1 MENVGSDMPRGS
13 QAMCNLSGVLDLGSA
28 RSGLARPTVTPVPCG
43 FEGPQWRSIWAVSGT
58 LAELADMSQRMPPRF
73 ADPDRARE
81 VAQAF
86 DLRRLPAEYYANPY
100 PTYHALREH
109 DPVHRLPDGGY
120 FLSRYADCVAVYK
133 DTGAYSSDKKRE
145 FAPKYGD
152 SLLYEHHTTSLVFND
167 PPLHTR
173 VRRII
178 AGAFTPR
185 AIADMEHPV
194 VALVDGLLDAM
205 AAKGTADLI
214 ADLAAAV
221 PVEVIGNLLA
231 VPREERGPLREWS
244 LAILGALEPVLT
256 EEQRERGER
265 AVAGFLEY
273 LRTLVAAR
281 RAHPGDPE
289 RDVLTRLIQG
299 EADGAR
305 LSERE
310 LLHNIIFI
318 LNAGH
323 ETTTNLIGNGLYAL
337 LEWPEEKAR
346 LIARPELI
354 RPARRG
360 IPALRELQ
368 PARQPGDHARG
379 RDRRRGDAGRHV
391 HYHRHRRRQPRPRRV
406 RRSRPARRRPRAQPP
421 PGLRLGRAC
430 VRRPQRG
437 AAGGPDR
444 DRAIPG
450 ALPGLR
456 GSPAS
461 RCAGGGRGFGGFC
474 RSRLRCDA
482 SPETSPRRPATF
494 APAAW
499 VPTDAQRRPDAS
511 GTGWSVRPTLARRPL
526 CR

>member
-1 MENVGSDMPRGS
+1 M
-13 QAMCNLSGVLDLGSA
+13 
-28 RSGLARPTVTPVPCG
+28 
-43 FEGPQWRSIWAVSGT
+43 
-58 LAELADMSQRMPPRF
+58 
-73 ADPDRARE
+73 
-81 VAQAF
+81 
-86 DLRRLPAEYYANPY
+86 
-100 PTYHALREH
+100 
-109 DPVHRLPDGGY
+109 HRLPDGGY

-133 DTGAYSSDKKRE
+133 DAIAYSSDKKRE

-152 SLLYEHHTTSLVFND
+152 SLLFEHHTTSLVFND

-185 AIADMEHPV
+185 AIADMERPV

-205 AAKGTADLI
+205 ARKGSADLI

-231 VPREERGPLREWS
+231 VPRDERGPLREWS

-273 LRTLVAAR
+273 LRRLVAER

-305 LSERE
+305 LSEPE

-354 RPARRG
+354 RSAVEE
-360 IPALRELQ
+360 ILRFESSNQLGNRVTTR
-368 PARQPGDHARG
+368 AG
-379 RDRRRGDAGRHV
+379 RDRRRGAC
-391 HYHRHRRRQPRPRRV
+391 
-406 RRSRPARRRPRAQPP
+406 RPAPSSRSASAPP
-421 PGLRLGRAC
+421 TATP
-430 VRRPQRG
+430 PSS
-437 AAGGPDR
+437 P
-444 DRAIPG
+444 IPTG
-450 ALPGLR
+450 ST
-456 GSPAS
+456 SPAS
-461 RCAGGGRGFGGFC
+461 PTATSPSGRARTCAPGSMWRGWRGGLRSGGFWRGFRATGSRVSRCAAGGRGFAGFC
-474 RSRLRCDA
+474 RFRLSCDA
-482 SPETSPRRPATF
+482 AAGVRGPRKA
-494 APAAW
+494 
-499 VPTDAQRRPDAS
+499 
-511 GTGWSVRPTLARRPL
+511 
-526 CR
+526 

>member
-1 MENVGSDMPRGS
+1 MN
-13 QAMCNLSGVLDLGSA
+13 
-28 RSGLARPTVTPVPCG
+28 
-43 FEGPQWRSIWAVSGT
+43 
-58 LAELADMSQRMPPRF
+58 QRMPPRF

-81 VAQAF
+81 VADAF
-86 DLRRLPAEYYANPY
+86 DLRRLPADYYANPY

-109 DPVHRLPDGGY
+109 APVHRLPDGGY

-133 DTGAYSSDKKRE
+133 DAIAYSSDKKRE

-152 SLLYEHHTTSLVFND
+152 SLLFEHHTTSLVFND

-185 AIADMEHPV
+185 AIADMERPV

-205 AAKGTADLI
+205 ARKGSADLI

-231 VPREERGPLREWS
+231 VPRDERGPLREWS

-273 LRTLVAAR
+273 LRRLVAER

-305 LSERE
+305 LSEPE

-318 LNAGH
+318 SNAGH

-354 RPARRG
+354 RSGVEEILRFESSNQLGNRVTTRAVEIGGVALPAGTFITIGIGAANRDPAEFADPDRLDVAREPNRHLAFGSGAHVCAGLNVARLEGRIAIGRFLARFPGYTLAGEPVRG
-360 IPALRELQ
+360 
-368 PARQPGDHARG
+368 
-379 RDRRRGDAGRHV
+379 
-391 HYHRHRRRQPRPRRV
+391 
-406 RRSRPARRRPRAQPP
+406 
-421 PGLRLGRAC
+421 GRA
-430 VRRPQRG
+430 RF
-437 AAGGPDR
+437 
-444 DRAIPG
+444 
-450 ALPGLR
+450 
-456 GSPAS
+456 
-461 RCAGGGRGFGGFC
+461 RGFL
-474 RSRLRCDA
+474 SIPVAL
-482 SPETSPRRPATF
+482 T
-494 APAAW
+494 
-499 VPTDAQRRPDAS
+499 
-511 GTGWSVRPTLARRPL
+511 
-526 CR
+526 